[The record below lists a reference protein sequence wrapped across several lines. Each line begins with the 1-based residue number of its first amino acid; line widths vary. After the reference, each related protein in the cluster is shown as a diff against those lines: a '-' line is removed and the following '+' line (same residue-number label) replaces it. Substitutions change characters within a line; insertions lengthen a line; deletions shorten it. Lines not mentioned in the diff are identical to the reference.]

1 MLLTLSD
8 RLRPGHRRQQG
19 QASVFIL
26 IFLGVMLLALI
37 SLYKSGKI
45 TSEKMQLQNAADSA
59 AYSVSLIEARDL
71 NFMSYLNRAMVANE
85 VAIGQMV
92 SLMSWAT
99 YLASIPQFIRQY
111 DALFLSGPTLGI
123 SSSIINPIAG
133 VWDAVANVVTSVM
146 RVITRVATMILHGIN
161 MVYSFVQTGF
171 HATTIIFSVSTLDEM
186 IRMNSPPRY
195 ENGTKVADGA
205 YLSEFGIISLIS
217 HLISYGSVPGGQ
229 AVPLLRD
236 IIFTRTHFPTQTRD
250 SEGFERFAAIT
261 GESRDPFARSRGM
274 SINWLKAIGDDPD
287 GGLVT
292 GWELPLIGIPPM
304 KNSINLIPGVV
315 EFSYDFAFSI
325 DLARKGGAELRH
337 VHPPAGEV
345 SARGNR
351 YNWSAADII
360 GLQMIL
366 RFGAELD
373 ILDGLAEA
381 HVLFDIDPFTCEAG
395 ASAFGGIISFS
406 ISDLED
412 LLGFKICPDDMGIT
426 PGVPFGVGGAQ
437 AGQQTFTMAHR
448 GLVTTPAGT
457 LVSDSYG
464 GAPKNI
470 VSWTG
475 IPFQPG
481 VPTQMSANNIN
492 QNYRGLPMY
501 TDTVDQK
508 YNFGFLAPYFM
519 VGLVK
524 DLDDIRK
531 TGPDYSGDHL
541 DVLRVQYGTARNRIA
556 ALAKSEVYFKR
567 PTDPRAS
574 YFHRQDGYTEVGN
587 AFNPF
592 WHARLVDTS
601 WADRVIS
608 VLVQQHQDFTGFS
621 ETLFAPP
628 TSWQDILDMFL

>member
-1 MLLTLSD
+1 MLLTIGD
-8 RLRPGHRRQQG
+8 QLRPGRQRQRG

-26 IFLGVMLLALI
+26 IFLGVMLLTLI

-71 NFMSYLNRAMVANE
+71 NFMAYLNRAMVANE

-99 YLASIPQFIRQY
+99 YLQSIPQFIRQY
-111 DALFLSGPTLGI
+111 DALWLAGPTLGI

-133 VWDAVANVVTSVM
+133 VWDSVAAVVVNVM
-146 RVITRVATMILHGIN
+146 RTITRIATMILHGIN
-161 MVYSFVQTGF
+161 TVYSFVQTGF
-171 HATTIIFSVSTLDEM
+171 HATTIIFSISTLDEM
-186 IRMNSPPRY
+186 IRMNSPPRF
-195 ENGTKVADGA
+195 ENGTMVAEGA
-205 YLSEFGIISLIS
+205 RLSEFGIISLIG
-217 HLISYGSVPGGQ
+217 HLLSYGSVPGGQ

-236 IIFTRTHFPTQTRD
+236 ILFTRTHFPTQTRD

-261 GESRDPFARSRGM
+261 GEARDPFARSRGE
-274 SINWLKAIGDDPD
+274 SINWLKALSPHDD
-287 GGLVT
+287 GRVT

-304 KNSINLIPGVV
+304 KGSLNLIPGIV

-345 SARGNR
+345 SARGDR

-366 RFGAELD
+366 RFGAGLD
-373 ILDGLAEA
+373 ILDGL
-381 HVLFDIDPFTCEAG
+381 VSGSILFDLDPFTCEA
-395 ASAFGGIISFS
+395 SVSMFGIDVFS
-406 ISDLED
+406 LSDLED

-437 AGQQTFTMAHR
+437 AGRQAFTMAHR

-508 YNFGFLAPYFM
+508 YNFGFLAPYLI

-524 DLDDIRK
+524 DLGEIKK

-541 DVLRVQYGTARNRIA
+541 DILRVKYGTARDRIA
-556 ALAKSEVYFKR
+556 AIAKSEVYFKR
-567 PTDPRAS
+567 PTDARAS
-574 YFHRQDGYTEVGN
+574 HFHRQDGYTETGN

-601 WADRVIS
+601 WADRVVS
-608 VLVQQHQDFTGFS
+608 VLVQQHQDFTGLS
-621 ETLFAPP
+621 ELLYSPP

>member
-1 MLLTLSD
+1 MVLTLSD
-8 RLRPGHRRQQG
+8 YQRPGHHRQRG

-99 YLASIPQFIRQY
+99 YLQSIPQFIRQY
-111 DALFLSGPTLGI
+111 DALWLAGPTLGI

-133 VWDAVANVVTSVM
+133 VWDSVAAVVVNVM
-146 RVITRVATMILHGIN
+146 RTITRIATMVLHGIN
-161 MVYSFVQTGF
+161 TVYSFVQTGF

-195 ENGTKVADGA
+195 ENGTRVADGA

-217 HLISYGSVPGGQ
+217 HLISYGSIPGGQ
-229 AVPLLRD
+229 AVPVLRD

-261 GESRDPFARSRGM
+261 GEARDPFSRTRGM
-274 SINWLKAIGDDPD
+274 SINWLKALGDDPD

-304 KNSINLIPGVV
+304 KGSLDLIPGIV

-337 VHPPAGEV
+337 VNPPAGEV
-345 SARGNR
+345 SARGDR

-366 RFGAELD
+366 RFGASLD
-373 ILDGLAEA
+373 ILDGLVSGS
-381 HVLFDIDPFTCEAG
+381 VLFDIDPFTCEA
-395 ASAFGGIISFS
+395 SVSMFGIDVFS
-406 ISDLED
+406 LSDLED
-412 LLGFKICPDDMGIT
+412 LLGFKICPDGMGIT
-426 PGVPFGVGGAQ
+426 PGIAFGVGGAQ
-437 AGQQTFTMAHR
+437 AGRQAYTMAHR
-448 GLVTTPAGT
+448 GLATIPAGT
-457 LVSDSYG
+457 LDSDSYG

-470 VSWTG
+470 VAWTG
-475 IPFQPG
+475 IPFPPG
-481 VPTQMSANNIN
+481 VPMQMSANNIN

-508 YNFGFLAPYFM
+508 YNFGFLAPYFI

-524 DLDDIRK
+524 DLDAIRA

-541 DVLRVQYGTARNRIA
+541 DVLRMQYGTARNRIA
-556 ALAKSEVYFKR
+556 AVAKSEVYFKR
-567 PTDPRAS
+567 PTDARAS
-574 YFHRQDGYTEVGN
+574 HFHRQDGHTEVGN

-592 WHARLVDTS
+592 WHARLVDTT
-601 WADRVIS
+601 WADRVVS
-608 VLVQQHQDFTGFS
+608 VLIQQHQDFTGIS
-621 ETLFAPP
+621 QVLYAPP